1 LRRFR
6 EQPLPLVGKWRRR
19 NYGEIPEAAEAEA
32 AVNRL
37 QAAGVSWAGLYRF
50 LVRTQTKDADMNLRS
65 QIQIIALHWP
75 AYGYLIVTCM
85 GIVALKDADA
95 KFSAENGV

>member
-1 LRRFR
+1 
-6 EQPLPLVGKWRRR
+6 
-19 NYGEIPEAAEAEA
+19 
-32 AVNRL
+32 
-37 QAAGVSWAGLYRF
+37 
-50 LVRTQTKDADMNLRS
+50 MNLRS

-95 KFSAENGV
+95 KFSDENGV